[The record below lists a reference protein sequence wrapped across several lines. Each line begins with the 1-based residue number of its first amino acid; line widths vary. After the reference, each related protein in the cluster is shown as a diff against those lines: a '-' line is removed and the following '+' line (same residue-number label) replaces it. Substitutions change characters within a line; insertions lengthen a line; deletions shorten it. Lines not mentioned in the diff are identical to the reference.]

1 MSSDHELSGLLD
13 VFASGA
19 VVLGPDVTCDGF
31 HYERQVRVQ
40 SHVHTDHLSDF
51 TTSKSRELVMSE
63 GTRDLLSFDHP
74 DLNLRGNIHLLSS
87 GDSWTYNGTNVSL
100 QSAGHMLGASQV
112 EVKLKDGITLGYSG
126 DFSWPLDQPVS
137 VDALVLD
144 ATYGSP
150 EIHRSYDQHAADD
163 ALLNIVRDRLGH
175 GPIQLVGY
183 SGVIERALLT
193 INSADVAAEIP
204 VLGNSR
210 LRASIDT
217 HRSHGWPLPEI
228 VEIDSEVGRQAIQ
241 DGTYIRC
248 WKGSEGGRTEGIVEG
263 TTISLTKYRTR
274 EVLEVFSESN
284 YRVGMSNHADFE
296 STLEYVKATGAKYVV
311 TDSRRAE
318 NEKARKLANFVQ
330 NELGIS
336 ARTSTNTRTPKWGG

>member
-1 MSSDHELSGLLD
+1 MSLDHELSGLLD

-31 HYERQVRVQ
+31 HQERQVRVQ

-74 DLNLRGNIHLLSS
+74 DLNLRANIHLLSS
-87 GDSWTYNGTNVSL
+87 GDSWTYNDSRVSL
-100 QSAGHMLGASQV
+100 RSAGHMLGASQV
-112 EVKLKDGITLGYSG
+112 EVKLKNGITLGYSG
-126 DFSWPLDQPVS
+126 DFSWPLDQAVS

-150 EIHRSYDQHAADD
+150 EFVKSYDQHAADE
-163 ALLNIVRDRLGH
+163 ALLNIVRDRLGY

-193 INSADVAAEIP
+193 ICSSDVAADIP
-204 VLGNSR
+204 ILGNLR
-210 LRASIDT
+210 LCASIDT

-228 VEIDSEVGRQAIQ
+228 IEINSESGRQAIQ
-241 DGTYIRC
+241 EGSYIRC

-274 EVLEVFSESN
+274 EVLEVFGEFN

-296 STLEYVKATGAKYVV
+296 STLAYVHATGAKFVV

-318 NEKARKLANFVQ
+318 NEKARKLANVLQ
-330 NELGIS
+330 NEFGIS
-336 ARTSTNTRTPKWGG
+336 ARVSTNTRSHKWGG